1 MIVCLL
7 KKRLLS
13 PNVLLALLLGALW
26 IAAPV
31 QIGSAQSEEL
41 ALQISPGFDG
51 YFREYEWLPVQVQVT
66 NNGEDLVGR
75 LVVRP
80 ETSGD
85 GIPNAYSVPVA
96 LPSGARQTIPMLI
109 TARSYATQARVEL
122 IDDDGVVLAAQ
133 SRPIRAL
140 QPNDRLY
147 VVLNETPS
155 GTLDM
160 TGARFGGGAVQAIWT
175 LDDLPSSAAALQAVD
190 VMLFTDIDT
199 ASLSAGQFVALH
211 DWVTA
216 GGHLMVAGG
225 VNWQATGQSLLE
237 LLPMIP
243 EASETITSLA
253 PLGEW
258 LRGADTDALIDEN
271 GIVITT
277 GALLPDARVLVALDD
292 GTPLIVRHEFGAG
305 TVDYFTVDPNAEPLR
320 SWDHSAELWYTLQ
333 STRAP
338 APGWSHGFGNWD
350 QAARAAEILPGVDAL
365 PDMLPVIAFLGLYIA
380 LIGPLNYVILKRINR
395 LEWAWGTIPLCIV
408 LFTVL
413 AWRLGY
419 SLRGDA
425 AILNRMAIVQ
435 TWVDSDR
442 AAVDGIVGVFSP
454 RRLQYTLSTEGGD
467 VLRPVPPVTGASGLL
482 ARGAATSI
490 NINEGSTFA
499 AENFAIDA
507 SFVSTF
513 TQQGTIDRPQING
526 SVSITPDEAIAGQ
539 MHVRGSVTNNTDF
552 TLRDPVI
559 LGRGIGL
566 HLGEDLAPGA
576 ISTFDLVLSGEG
588 SAAPSPYVPTNAS
601 PYLGFRMAQ
610 LTARTETSVMQI
622 IGTERYDT
630 DPMLFALNISSAD
643 QELWRQQLL
652 LWSLVDDSYGS
663 TGRGDNIFLAGWA
676 DTAPLDVTL
685 EGAGWSDQRTTLFL
699 VELETDL
706 QQPNDHVLIT
716 SDRMMWS
723 VRDYDGFGAL
733 SPVDLNMQ
741 PGETVSFRFTPLPD
755 AVLSEVDALSLR
767 LSEMN
772 ISSRRVPLYLWDWQA
787 GIWEAIE
794 VNREGLTIRDPER
807 YLGPENAVQVRLIAD
822 EIGGY
827 LRIGRLDIE
836 QSGRF

>member
-1 MIVCLL
+1 MIVRLL

-13 PNVLLALLLGALW
+13 PTVLLALLLSALLT
-26 IAAPV
+26 AAPA
-31 QIGSAQSEEL
+31 QLSSAQSEEL
-41 ALQISPGFDG
+41 ALQIFPGFDG

-66 NNGEDLVGR
+66 NNGDDLVGR

-85 GIPNAYSVPVA
+85 GIPNAYSVPVT
-96 LPSGARQTIPMLI
+96 LPAGARQTIPLLI

-140 QPNDRLY
+140 QANDRLY

-199 ASLSAGQFVALH
+199 ASLSAGQFTALR

-216 GGHLMVAGG
+216 GGHLMVTGG

-243 EASETITSLA
+243 EASETVTSLA

-258 LRGADTDALIDEN
+258 LRVADTDALIDEN
-271 GIVITT
+271 GIVVTT
-277 GALLPDARVLVALDD
+277 GALAPDARVLLALDD
-292 GTPLIVRHEFGAG
+292 GTPLIVRGELGAG

-350 QAARAAEILPGVDAL
+350 QAVRAAEILPGVDAL
-365 PDMLPVIAFLGLYIA
+365 PDMLPVIAFLSLYIT

-413 AWRLGY
+413 AWSLGY
-419 SLRGDA
+419 SLRGDT
-425 AILNRMAIVQ
+425 AILNRMAVVQ

-442 AAVDGIVGVFSP
+442 ASVDGIVGVFSP
-454 RRLQYTLSTEGGD
+454 RRLQYTLSTEGDD
-467 VLRPVPPVTGASGLL
+467 VLRPVPPVTGTSGLL

-490 NINEGSTFA
+490 NINEGSTFT
-499 AENFAIDA
+499 AEDFAIDA

-513 TQQGTIDRPQING
+513 TQQGMIDRPQISG
-526 SVSITPDEAIAGQ
+526 SVSITPDEAIPGQ

-588 SAAPSPYVPTNAS
+588 AAAPSPYVPTNAS

-610 LTARTETSVMQI
+610 LAARTETSVMQI

-663 TGRGDNIFLAGWA
+663 TGRGDSIFLAGWA
-676 DTAPLDVTL
+676 DTAPLEVAL

-706 QQPNDHVLIT
+706 QQPDDHVLIT
-716 SDRMMWS
+716 GDRMMWS

-755 AVLSEVDALSLR
+755 AVLGEVDALSLR

-787 GIWEAIE
+787 ETWEAIE
-794 VNREGLTIRDPER
+794 VNREGLTISDPER